1 VWAIGRPLTLPQ
13 VEKPRAGSALTSY
26 IKGAPERVLAK
37 CSHYLVD
44 GRVEPVT
51 EAFQAQYD
59 EAYNVRCPRSSPCT
73 AVC

>member
-1 VWAIGRPLTLPQ
+1 
-13 VEKPRAGSALTSY
+13 VEKQTEDSDVRSY

-44 GRVEPVT
+44 GRAEPIT

-59 EAYNVRCPRSSPCT
+59 EAYNVSSLTFALVGSPC
-73 AVC
+73 